1 MARISYGPQVKKRA
15 KHLLEAL
22 LLYAND
28 ELDVDNEGVLDR
40 LPCSRIAGMRSQIQT
55 RWQANNRLVVRSK
68 VRFLSALTELP
79 ADSIGLTA
87 TQVKEALNR
96 LADFLEILSDN
107 RPSRSGSENWHF
119 TLHLWHPRYQ
129 IDANLNK
136 FEQEWEL
143 RRHGKTVNQVG
154 KVKAES
160 TTLLSTPEDEY
171 WQQLCRHSLEA
182 QNQKQLTTNPL
193 TKVDG
198 ISFTF
203 DRVYLPLGL
212 VERKYRDRTS
222 HDVLPIHGSRLYE
235 SEEDDNPKIFTPDE
249 FLQQLS
255 SQSISQRIA
264 ILGEPGA
271 GKTTLLQKI
280 AGWLLD
286 NTSYLP
292 IWVSLADLQETSLEE
307 YLIHDWLRNAT
318 RKRRI
323 TPELEDAFCEQFNQ
337 KRVWLLLDGVDEMAM
352 ESSQA
357 LTKIAKFL
365 KGWIADA
372 TVILTCR
379 LNVWDGGKNA
389 LESFTTYRNL
399 NFTYGNNQLPDQV
412 KLFINHWFADN
423 WELADNL
430 RSQLEQPGRRRIKDA
445 VRNPLRLALMCRTW
459 ALAKGELPSTK
470 AMLYAQFVEAIYQWK
485 QDYFYTTISQQQ
497 QLNQALGELAL
508 QAIAQAKTRFRF
520 SHGFICQVLGNSHEG
535 MFQLAL
541 QLGWINQ
548 VGISPSQ
555 GEKVYAFY
563 HPTFQEYFAALAIN
577 DWHFFWNSPQI
588 PIFQPQWREVILL
601 WLGRNDVPQLQ
612 KEDFIHS
619 LISFE
624 DGCGGFYNYQAY
636 FLAALGIAEFADCSL
651 SQQIIQQLIKWRFGY
666 FHPTKKRW
674 WRYPSTILE
683 GARWALLRTDRAT
696 AIAALENFVQSS
708 ENEFEIWS
716 AAYSLGKSF
725 DPGNSIAITALEKL
739 VTSLR
744 LENVRWQAAD
754 SLGKL
759 DPKNQVAITALKEM
773 IITSRKDS
781 IRRKSAY
788 SLGKIEPGN
797 VFAISTLET
806 IITSNTSQQLR
817 QQAAENLLVICAGN
831 IIALQVLPQK
841 TKSGQIRVNHKPKK
855 NKQENKGRIITAL
868 VEGIAL
874 SHNDDSKRRRASTLA
889 KYDPGN
895 PIAFHTL
902 LHLVKSATSDSIGKH
917 TVEDL
922 KKVLLDGQISEAIAF
937 FKDCFSDEVTQEE
950 MEDFRHVYKLLWH
963 YAEQMNYADF
973 YQIWQIRD
981 NLNGKT

>member
-1 MARISYGPQVKKRA
+1 M
-15 KHLLEAL
+15 
-22 LLYAND
+22 
-28 ELDVDNEGVLDR
+28 
-40 LPCSRIAGMRSQIQT
+40 
-55 RWQANNRLVVRSK
+55 
-68 VRFLSALTELP
+68 
-79 ADSIGLTA
+79 
-87 TQVKEALNR
+87 
-96 LADFLEILSDN
+96 
-107 RPSRSGSENWHF
+107 
-119 TLHLWHPRYQ
+119 
-129 IDANLNK
+129 
-136 FEQEWEL
+136 
-143 RRHGKTVNQVG
+143 
-154 KVKAES
+154 
-160 TTLLSTPEDEY
+160 
-171 WQQLCRHSLEA
+171 
-182 QNQKQLTTNPL
+182 TTNPL
-193 TKVDG
+193 TMVDG
-198 ISFTF
+198 ISFEF

-212 VERKYRDRTS
+212 VERKYRNRQS
-222 HDVLPIHGSRLYE
+222 HDVLAIHGSRLYE
-235 SEEDDNPKIFTPDE
+235 LEEQENSEIFTPDE

-255 SQSISQRIA
+255 SHATGQRIA

-280 AGWLLD
+280 ASWLLN
-286 NTSYLP
+286 NTPYLP
-292 IWVSLADLQETSLEE
+292 IWISLADLQSTSLED
-307 YLIHDWLRNAT
+307 YLINDWLRTAT

-323 TPELEDAFCEQFNQ
+323 TPELEDALCEQFNQ
-337 KRVWLLLDGVDEMAM
+337 GRVWLLLDGVDEMAM

-379 LNVWDGGKNA
+379 LNVWDAGKNA

-399 NFTYGNNQLPDQV
+399 NFTYGNTQTPDQV
-412 KLFINHWFADN
+412 KLFINHWFAN
-423 WELADNL
+423 NPELADNL
-430 RSQLEQPGRRRIKDA
+430 RSQLELPGRRRIKDVA
-445 VRNPLRLALMCRTW
+445 KNPLCLALMCRTW

-508 QAIAQAKTRFRF
+508 QAIAQAKTRFRL
-520 SHGFICQVLGNSHEG
+520 SHGFICQVLDNDNGG

-548 VGISPSQ
+548 VGISATQ
-555 GEKVYAFY
+555 GEKIYAFY

-577 DWHFFWNSPQI
+577 DWHFFWNPPQI

-601 WLGRNDVPQLQ
+601 WLGRNDVPQSQ

-624 DGCGGFYNYQAY
+624 DRCGGFYNYQAY
-636 FLAALGIAEFADCSL
+636 FIAALGIAEFADCSL

-674 WRYPSTILE
+674 WRYPSPILE
-683 GARWALLRTDRAT
+683 SARWALLRTDRAT

-725 DPGNSIAITALEKL
+725 DPGNPIAINALEKL

-759 DPKNQVAITALKEM
+759 DPKNQVAITALQEM
-773 IITSRKDS
+773 IVTSQKDS
-781 IRRKSAY
+781 IRRKAAY
-788 SLGKIEPGN
+788 SLGKIAPGN

-806 IITSNTSQQLR
+806 IITSTTNKQLR
-817 QQAAENLLVICAGN
+817 QQAAENLLIICAGN

-841 TKSGQIRVNHKPKK
+841 TKSSQIRVNHKPKK

-868 VEGIAL
+868 VEGISL
-874 SHNDDSKRRRASTLA
+874 SNNDDSKRRRATTLA

-902 LHLVKSATSDSIGKH
+902 LHLVKSATSDSIRKH

-922 KKVLLDGQISEAIAF
+922 KKVLLDGQITEAIKF
-937 FKDCFSDEVTQEE
+937 FKDCFSDEVTQQE
-950 MEDFRHVYKLLWH
+950 MEDFRHVYKLVWH
-963 YAEQMNYADF
+963 YAEQLNYADF
-973 YQIWQIRD
+973 HQIWQS
-981 NLNGKT
+981 